1 MDKFMLEKTIKEVIE
16 RVNQSYEPINRKLS
30 GELNLARYIDHTLLK
45 PDATPEMI
53 KTLCMEARENNF
65 FSVCVN
71 SCHLPLVT
79 KLLEGTDVARAV
91 VIGFPLGAVPTDVKV
106 YETEWSLNH
115 GADEFDMVINIGY
128 LKAGLYDLVFEDIAK
143 VVKAA
148 KDKVVKVII
157 ETALLTEAEKIAACV
172 IAKEAGAAFVK
183 TSTGFSS
190 GGATA
195 EDVSLMKFVVGDN
208 VKVKASGGMRTRED
222 MIRMLIAGADRI
234 GTSSGM
240 KIIGKK

>member
-1 MDKFMLEKTIKEVIE
+1 
-16 RVNQSYEPINRKLS
+16 VNQNYEPINRKLP
-30 GELNLARYIDHTLLK
+30 EKLDLARYIDHTLLK

-53 KTLCMEARENNF
+53 KTLCTEARENNF

-71 SCHLPLVT
+71 TCYLPLAT
-79 KLLEGTDVARAV
+79 ELLEGTNVARAV
-91 VIGFPLGAVPTDVKV
+91 VIGFPLGAVSTDVKV
-106 YETEWSLNH
+106 YETEWSLKH

-128 LKAGLYDLVFEDIAK
+128 LKAGLYDLVFEDIEK
-143 VVKAA
+143 VVRAA
-148 KDKVVKVII
+148 KDKIVKVII
-157 ETALLTEAEKIAACV
+157 ETALLTDEEKIAACV

-190 GGATA
+190 GGATV
-195 EDVSLMKFVVGDN
+195 EDVSLMKFVVGDE
-208 VKVKASGGMRTRED
+208 VKVKASGGVRTRED
-222 MIRMLIAGADRI
+222 MIRMMIAGADRI